1 MAALSLR
8 AAVKLGPVHLG
19 HPFEPYLFRYSG
31 PPGTYTPIPIY
42 QVFVPAYWQRNLGN
56 GATFRDKLVFVGP
69 AGNWTHDEHLT
80 PFGAMPGPEIQLNA
94 TNALIHQAFLTEWP
108 AWAADLLIAAGVIAA
123 WLLTIFVHKTWL
135 RLATFVL
142 LAAGYLF
149 SVKLAYDHAS
159 AIVPGI
165 PPVLAFGLAGL
176 ISFVYDFTHETLEKL
191 RIRRTLE
198 AYVSRDVV
206 REVLDNP
213 ETYLSKL
220 GGQRANV
227 ALIVTDLRGFT
238 TMSEEMDSAQLVT
251 QLNEY
256 LSLMVDDIFSKRG
269 SVDKFIGDAILAV
282 WGHVKSEGPAQDVLL
297 AIEAALLMNESLR
310 RLNAEWQN
318 RGLRT
323 FEMGCG
329 INFGEVIFG
338 NIGSSRKMEPTVIGD
353 AVNVTS
359 RLEGLTKDYGRP
371 ILLGEAAAD
380 LAGDTFRFQY
390 VDRVTLKGK
399 TKPLRVYSIVSRR
412 GAALDPKT
420 EAYLEAYDRA
430 QASYSAGDVKE
441 ALVLFENGLLHSP
454 DDSLLRLYI
463 ERCTTFLERPSPT
476 EWTGIHV
483 AEHK

>member
-1 MAALSLR
+1 
-8 AAVKLGPVHLG
+8 
-19 HPFEPYLFRYSG
+19 
-31 PPGTYTPIPIY
+31 
-42 QVFVPAYWQRNLGN
+42 
-56 GATFRDKLVFVGP
+56 
-69 AGNWTHDEHLT
+69 
-80 PFGAMPGPEIQLNA
+80 
-94 TNALIHQAFLTEWP
+94 
-108 AWAADLLIAAGVIAA
+108 
-123 WLLTIFVHKTWL
+123 
-135 RLATFVL
+135 
-142 LAAGYLF
+142 
-149 SVKLAYDHAS
+149 
-159 AIVPGI
+159 
-165 PPVLAFGLAGL
+165 
-176 ISFVYDFTHETLEKL
+176 
-191 RIRRTLE
+191 
-198 AYVSRDVV
+198 
-206 REVLDNP
+206 
-213 ETYLSKL
+213 
-220 GGQRANV
+220 
-227 ALIVTDLRGFT
+227 
-238 TMSEEMDSAQLVT
+238 
-251 QLNEY
+251 
-256 LSLMVDDIFSKRG
+256 MVDDIFSKRG

-310 RLNAEWQN
+310 RLNAEWQD
-318 RGLRT
+318 RGLRA